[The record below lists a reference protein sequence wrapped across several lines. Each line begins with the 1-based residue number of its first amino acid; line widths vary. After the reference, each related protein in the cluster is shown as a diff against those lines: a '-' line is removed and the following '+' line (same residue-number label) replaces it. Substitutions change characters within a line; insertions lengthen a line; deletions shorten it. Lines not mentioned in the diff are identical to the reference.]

1 MAADF
6 RRDGVRSSL
15 VWDVLRDVVSARVAE
30 TGRQALDIVDVG
42 GGTGGLA
49 VPFAALGHNVTVV
62 DPSPDALAAA
72 QRRAAEAG
80 ARLIAVQGEAASLDS
95 VVGAKAADL
104 VICHN
109 VLEYVEEPADAM
121 TAIAAVLRPSATVSV
136 LASNAVAAVLHR
148 ALAGRFTEAR
158 QLLESD
164 GSRRIAAAIH
174 PAGPHRAARGSRAA
188 RGGGARPADLQ
199 RAGARRAARRGRGR
213 GRRDRGAARA
223 GGGRRGHPA
232 AARHRRAAAP
242 ARPPLTIM
250 ADDTG
255 CHILHV
261 DMDAFYASVEIR
273 DRPEL
278 AGQPVI
284 VGGTSGRGVVL
295 SASYQA
301 RAFGVR
307 SAMPVG
313 RAQRMCPRA
322 VFVAPR
328 HRTYAATS
336 KEVMAIF
343 GTVTPDVE
351 PLALDEA
358 FLDVSGAL
366 RRLGP
371 PAVIARH
378 IRAEVARQQGITCS
392 VGVAPTKFVAK
403 IASARCK
410 PDGLLV
416 VPRAGVLDFLHA
428 LPVSAL
434 WGVGER
440 TGEVLARLGLRTV
453 GDIAHTPL
461 ATLQH
466 ELGAAQGSHLA
477 ALAWGRDERRV
488 TPHVPE
494 KSIGAEETFATDIDD
509 PERIRREL
517 LKLSGRTAH
526 SLRAGGYAARTVSV
540 KLRLASFKTMTRS
553 RTLAYPTDVA
563 REIYATA
570 CALYE
575 SAGLDEGARLR
586 LVGVR
591 VSGLVIAAAANAQ
604 LTFDDRPVGWREAE
618 RAVDAIATRFGAS
631 AVRPAALVQDTNS
644 PAEGGF

>member
-1 MAADF
+1 MRA
-6 RRDGVRSSL
+6 
-15 VWDVLRDVVSARVAE
+15 
-30 TGRQALDIVDVG
+30 
-42 GGTGGLA
+42 
-49 VPFAALGHNVTVV
+49 
-62 DPSPDALAAA
+62 SPDP
-72 QRRAAEAG
+72 QDP
-80 ARLIAVQGEAASLDS
+80 QD
-95 VVGAKAADL
+95 
-104 VICHN
+104 
-109 VLEYVEEPADAM
+109 P
-121 TAIAAVLRPSATVSV
+121 
-136 LASNAVAAVLHR
+136 
-148 ALAGRFTEAR
+148 
-158 QLLESD
+158 
-164 GSRRIAAAIH
+164 
-174 PAGPHRAARGSRAA
+174 
-188 RGGGARPADLQ
+188 
-199 RAGARRAARRGRGR
+199 
-213 GRRDRGAARA
+213 
-223 GGGRRGHPA
+223 
-232 AARHRRAAAP
+232 
-242 ARPPLTIM
+242 
-250 ADDTG
+250 DDTG

-278 AGQPVI
+278 AGRPV
-284 VGGTSGRGVVL
+284 VVAGTSGRGVVL

-307 SAMPVG
+307 SAMPVA
-313 RAQRMCPRA
+313 RAKRMCPRA
-322 VFVAPR
+322 VFVPPR
-328 HRTYAATS
+328 HRLYAAVS

-358 FLDVSGAL
+358 FLDVAGAR

-371 PAVIARH
+371 PVAIARR

-416 VPRAGVLDFLHA
+416 VPCAGVLGFLHP

-453 GDIAHTPL
+453 ADIAHTPL
-461 ATLQH
+461 AALQR
-466 ELGAAQGSHLA
+466 ELGSAQGAHLA
-477 ALAWGRDERRV
+477 ALARGQDERRV

-494 KSIGAEETFATDIDD
+494 KSIGAEETFPADIGD
-509 PERIRREL
+509 PEQIRREL
-517 LKLSGRTAH
+517 LKLSGRTAA
-526 SLRAGGYAARTVSV
+526 SLRAAGHAARTVSV

-570 CALYE
+570 CTLYE
-575 SAGLDEGARLR
+575 SSGLGPQARLR

-591 VSGLVIAAAANAQ
+591 VSGLVPAAGASAQ
-604 LTFDDRPVGWREAE
+604 LAFEDRSVGWREAE
-618 RAVDAIATRFGAS
+618 RAVDKIASRFGAS
-631 AVRPAALVQDTNS
+631 AVRPAALVADTAQDAGR
-644 PAEGGF
+644 PAGAAF

>member
-1 MAADF
+1 M
-6 RRDGVRSSL
+6 G
-15 VWDVLRDVVSARVAE
+15 
-30 TGRQALDIVDVG
+30 
-42 GGTGGLA
+42 
-49 VPFAALGHNVTVV
+49 
-62 DPSPDALAAA
+62 
-72 QRRAAEAG
+72 AG
-80 ARLIAVQGEAASLDS
+80 AGGSA
-95 VVGAKAADL
+95 
-104 VICHN
+104 
-109 VLEYVEEPADAM
+109 EP
-121 TAIAAVLRPSATVSV
+121 
-136 LASNAVAAVLHR
+136 
-148 ALAGRFTEAR
+148 
-158 QLLESD
+158 
-164 GSRRIAAAIH
+164 
-174 PAGPHRAARGSRAA
+174 
-188 RGGGARPADLQ
+188 
-199 RAGARRAARRGRGR
+199 
-213 GRRDRGAARA
+213 
-223 GGGRRGHPA
+223 
-232 AARHRRAAAP
+232 
-242 ARPPLTIM
+242 
-250 ADDTG
+250 DDTG

-278 AGQPVI
+278 AGRAVI

-301 RAFGVR
+301 RVFGVR

-313 RAQRMCPRA
+313 RAQRMCPHA

-328 HRTYAATS
+328 HRRYAEVS
-336 KEVMAIF
+336 KEVMA
-343 GTVTPDVE
+343 T
-351 PLALDEA
+351 
-358 FLDVSGAL
+358 
-366 RRLGP
+366 
-371 PAVIARH
+371 
-378 IRAEVARQQGITCS
+378 
-392 VGVAPTKFVAK
+392 TKFVAK

-416 VPRAGVLDFLHA
+416 VSRAGTLDFLHA

-440 TGEVLARLGLRTV
+440 TGEALARLGLRTV
-453 GDIAHTPL
+453 ADIAHAPL

-466 ELGAAQGSHLA
+466 ELGVAQGSHLA

-488 TPHVPE
+488 TPHTPE

-553 RTLAYPTDVA
+553 RTLSYPTDVA
-563 REIYATA
+563 HEIYATA

-575 SAGLDEGARLR
+575 SAGLDDGARLR

-591 VSGLVIAAAANAQ
+591 VSGLVPASGANAQ

-618 RAVDAIATRFGAS
+618 QAVDKIASRFGVS
-631 AVRPAALVQDTNS
+631 AVRPAALVEDPDRPS
-644 PAEGGF
+644 